1 MTTAFG
7 GRGKRRLNR
16 IIDALK
22 FEYPDYPKISK
33 EADTSVKKKK
43 NVSILKIQ
51 ATRSVNEKK
60 KS

>member
-43 NVSILKIQ
+43 MLVFWKYKLQ
-51 ATRSVNEKK
+51 DL
-60 KS
+60 

>member
-43 NVSILKIQ
+43 MLVF
-51 ATRSVNEKK
+51 
-60 KS
+60 